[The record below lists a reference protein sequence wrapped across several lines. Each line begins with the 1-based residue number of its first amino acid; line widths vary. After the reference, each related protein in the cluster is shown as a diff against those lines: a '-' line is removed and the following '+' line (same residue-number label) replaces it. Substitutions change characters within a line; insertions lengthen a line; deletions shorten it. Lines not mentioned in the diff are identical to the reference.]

1 MGKRAERISSEEL
14 YEQIQAL
21 SPEPFRDLL
30 TRVLNAEPSQKAL
43 QAFADKHPDRWG
55 QLVAI
60 VAKPAGYSDKD
71 RPSTEVNIYAQINQ
85 MSDAEIMV
93 YIENEMRK
101 VGVNMSAL
109 DLIRKNPGAVK
120 LVEDISDVALHEE
133 VPSKKP
139 GLGPG
144 DTH

>member
-1 MGKRAERISSEEL
+1 MGKRAEKISSEEL

-30 TRVLNAEPSQKAL
+30 TRVLNAEPSQEAL

-71 RPSTEVNIYAQINQ
+71 RSRTEVNVYAQINQ
-85 MSDAEIMV
+85 MSDAELLV
-93 YIENEMRK
+93 NLENWFRRMGVEPPATEILLKGGGRK
-101 VGVNMSAL
+101 ISH
-109 DLIRKNPGAVK
+109 GARN
-120 LVEDISDVALHEE
+120 EPSPQEGSD
-133 VPSKKP
+133 S
-139 GLGPG
+139 
-144 DTH
+144 